1 MVDSE
6 SHCPPYQIVVALANF
21 LLYNW
26 SSLRPRYKV
35 QNSVDLLLLLEPAD
49 TLETFDIIEELLKQH
64 YVDSSS
70 NNELYKLA
78 EKALEDVYSGHG
90 KIEDSGIKSAYISSD
105 EDLAGEFSEAFGDD
119 FSVQVNESTYDD
131 DMFDS
136 SVKTTSSTGSVFND
150 WEREHLAD
158 LAEFKVG

>member
-1 MVDSE
+1 MAGSE
-6 SHCPPYQIVVALANF
+6 PYCPPYQIVVALANF
-21 LLYNW
+21 LLHNW
-26 SSLRPRYKV
+26 SSLRPRYKI

-78 EKALEDVYSGHG
+78 EKALEDVYEGHG

-105 EDLAGEFSEAFGDD
+105 EDLASEFSDAFGDD
-119 FSVQVNESTYDD
+119 FSIQVNESNYDD

-136 SVKTTSSTGSVFND
+136 SVKATGSTGSVFND
-150 WEREHLAD
+150 WERGHLAE